1 MGNPTGLEHAQKM
14 PTTTRRPG
22 SIRSSST
29 RQVIHQL
36 STTRGFTD
44 MIINTFSYLWSTTAI
59 DAITE
64 LVDNGYTT
72 FEVPISSPHCWPEE
86 ISDAERS
93 DTKAKLDGYGAT
105 IRSLNAGGYDINL
118 ASPGA
123 NMRRKSIEHIKSVI
137 DLAVAWDVPDVVISP
152 GTRRPMISPSLD
164 RTYGWMYESF
174 ETLIPLANQGGKRLL
189 MENTPYCF
197 TPNIPDLVG
206 IVTTVDDDALKIV
219 YDVANAAYIEEE
231 PVAGLLSFR
240 EHIALVHISDTGTD
254 VWGHD
259 PIGTGVIDFK
269 GLGNAVEETL
279 GVSNVVLEI
288 IREENTLYEFA
299 KAMDDLTER
308 GWKL

>member
-1 MGNPTGLEHAQKM
+1 
-14 PTTTRRPG
+14 
-22 SIRSSST
+22 
-29 RQVIHQL
+29 
-36 STTRGFTD
+36 

-72 FEVPISSPHCWPEE
+72 FEVPVSSPHCWPEE
-86 ISDAERS
+86 ISDSERS
-93 DTKAKLDGYGAT
+93 ATKAKLDGCGAT

-164 RTYGWMYESF
+164 RTYGWMYESL
-174 ETLIPLANQGGKRLL
+174 ESLIPLSKQAGKRLL

-197 TPNIPDLVG
+197 TPTVRDLAG
-206 IVTTVDDDALKIV
+206 IVSTVDDDALKIV

-231 PVAGLLSFR
+231 PVAGLLSHR
-240 EHIALVHISDTGTD
+240 QHIALVHISDTGTD
-254 VWGHD
+254 TWGHD
-259 PIGTGVIDFK
+259 PIGTGVVDFE
-269 GLGNAVEETL
+269 GMGDAVEATC

-299 KAMDDLTER
+299 KAMDDLKDK